1 MILFTYL
8 FLLYLYD
15 FNVLGCFVTVI
26 RVLMTDKVVNKLLNV
41 LN

>member
-15 FNVLGCFVTVI
+15 FNVLGCFVTV
-26 RVLMTDKVVNKLLNV
+26 RVLITDKVVNKLLNV